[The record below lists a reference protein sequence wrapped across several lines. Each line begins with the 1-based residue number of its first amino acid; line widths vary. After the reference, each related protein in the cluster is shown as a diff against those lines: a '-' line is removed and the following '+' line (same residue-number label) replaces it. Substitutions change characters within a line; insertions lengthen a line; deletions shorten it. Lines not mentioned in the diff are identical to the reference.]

1 MKLAKVK
8 EKKMAN
14 KTRSLIMKR
23 INVVF
28 CAVAAVSAL
37 ALVACDNGTTGKALA
52 LALAARDD
60 GIGGSGSDPDFYGVW
75 KLDASNYFH
84 ISASELSLGNEAGTT
99 IAWTV
104 GINRWKAVANNG
116 ENTDIDATDYPS
128 GYRLIGTITYLNTE
142 FYLPEY
148 IESNLGKP
156 SNSIWYLSADKQSI
170 IRSDNLIAE
179 KQ

>member
-14 KTRSLIMKR
+14 KIRSLIMKR

-37 ALVACDNGTTGKALA
+37 ALAACDNGTG
-52 LALAARDD
+52 DS
-60 GIGGSGSDPDFYGVW
+60 GSGSDPAFYGVW
-75 KLDASNYFH
+75 KRDASNYYH
-84 ISASELSLGNEAGTT
+84 ISADELSLCGDEAGTI

-104 GINRWKAVANNG
+104 GINRWEAVANNG
-116 ENTDIDATDYPS
+116 ENEDILAADYPS
-128 GYRLIGTITYLNTE
+128 GYRLIGTVTYWNTE
-142 FYLPEY
+142 LLPPEE
-148 IESNLGKP
+148 IESRLGTP
-156 SNSIWYLSADKQSI
+156 SAGTWYLSADKQSI
-170 IRSDNLIAE
+170 IRSDLSTEIAT